1 MDTKEKL
8 LLMKVPTLF
17 CSLFEIF
24 SSPKTKTEM
33 QKASRKAVPLDDAI
47 ASL

>member
-33 QKASRKAVPLDDAI
+33 QNASRNAVPLDDTI
-47 ASL
+47 AGL